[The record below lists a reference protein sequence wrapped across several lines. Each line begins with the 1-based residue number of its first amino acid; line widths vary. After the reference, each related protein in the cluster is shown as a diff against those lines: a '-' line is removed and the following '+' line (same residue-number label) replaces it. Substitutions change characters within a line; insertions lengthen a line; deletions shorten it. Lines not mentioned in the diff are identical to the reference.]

1 MTVRLQSLSMQ
12 APDDLTGLRQAIGHG
27 LAPAALAAVFVKTEG
42 NGLDNDW
49 SRPLAV
55 TALRSLLGADAAATI
70 VVSGGCEGF
79 ITPHMVLVARE
90 DSGLRFGRVDSRALA
105 AHEIGTAAQVE
116 ATALAIAQ
124 ACEQAG
130 IAADEV
136 GYAHVVAPW
145 IEPAMPIT
153 GPTVA
158 RDAHGSKPFSRAAS
172 ALGAAV
178 ALDGVTPTDAVRA
191 LQQSDAAVHGS
202 RCAVTAGGTG
212 GRVRVMVFARTGSG
226 QAAQRLACITLSDPL
241 CADQARALLPPGH
254 RPVAVLLKGDP
265 PNTGRLR
272 GERVVLGSDS
282 DVHAFRHYRAA
293 MSGVLGAA
301 LGTTRLFIGG
311 GAEHQCPPG
320 GALLTLVSEPES
332 L

>member
-1 MTVRLQSLSMQ
+1 MVRLRSLMMQ
-12 APDDLTGLRQAIGHG
+12 APDDLSGLCEAIGHG
-27 LAPAALAAVFVKTEG
+27 LAPADLAAVFVKTEG

-55 TALRSLLGADAAATI
+55 GALRGLLGTDAGPTI

-79 ITPHMVLVARE
+79 ITPHMVVVARD
-90 DSGLRFGRVDSRALA
+90 DSGLPFGRADSPALA
-105 AHEIGTAAQVE
+105 AHEIGTAVQVR
-116 ATALAIAQ
+116 ATAGAIER

-130 IAADEV
+130 IGADAV

-145 IEPAMPIT
+145 IEPAMPA
-153 GPTVA
+153 GGTVVA
-158 RDAHGSKPFSRAAS
+158 QGAHRSKPFSRAAS
-172 ALGAAV
+172 ALGVAV
-178 ALDGVTPTDAVRA
+178 ALDGLSPSEALRA
-191 LQQSDAAVHGS
+191 LHQGDAAVHGS
-202 RCAVTAGGTG
+202 RCAVTAGATG

-226 QAAQRLACITLSDPL
+226 SAAQRLDCISLPDPL
-241 CADQARALLPPGH
+241 CGDRARALLPSGH

-265 PNTGRLR
+265 PSTGRLR
-272 GERVVLGSDS
+272 GERVVLGQDS

-320 GALLTLVSEPES
+320 GALLTVVSEPES

>member
-1 MTVRLQSLSMQ
+1 MD
-12 APDDLTGLRQAIGHG
+12 APDDLTGLREAIGRG
-27 LAPAALAAVFVKTEG
+27 MSPSDLAAVFVKTEG

-55 TALRSLLGADAAATI
+55 SALRGLLGESAAATI

-79 ITPHMVLVARE
+79 ITPHMVLAMRA
-90 DSGLRFGRVDSRALA
+90 DDGLRFGRVDAPALA

-116 ATALAIAQ
+116 ATARAIAQ
-124 ACEQAG
+124 ACAQAG
-130 IAADEV
+130 ISADEV
-136 GYAHVVAPW
+136 GYAHIVAPW
-145 IEPAMPIT
+145 IEASMPVT

-178 ALDGVTPTDAVRA
+178 ALDGLVPTEAVRA
-191 LQQSDAAVHGS
+191 LREHDGAVHGS

-226 QAAQRLACITLSDPL
+226 QRAQRLACSVLRDPL
-241 CADQARALLPPGH
+241 CADQARALLPAGH

-265 PNTGRLR
+265 PGAGRLR
-272 GERVVLGSDS
+272 GERVVLGNDS
-282 DVHAFRHYRAA
+282 DIHAFRHYRAA

-320 GALLTLVSEPES
+320 GALLTLVSEPETR
-332 L
+332 